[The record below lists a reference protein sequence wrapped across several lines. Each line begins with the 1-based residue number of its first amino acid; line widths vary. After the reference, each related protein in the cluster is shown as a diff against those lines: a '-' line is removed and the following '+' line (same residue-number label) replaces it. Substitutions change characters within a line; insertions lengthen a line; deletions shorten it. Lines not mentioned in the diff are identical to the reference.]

1 MNLSC
6 VRSFNYYSFYVWSML
21 MYFDLFKLAVLGVK
35 VLYFAVLGDLED
47 NR

>member
-1 MNLSC
+1 
-6 VRSFNYYSFYVWSML
+6 ML

-35 VLYFAVLGDLED
+35 VLYFAVLGDLDD